1 MCRLLGYATRRPTT
15 LAELIGEDELAEFTE
30 LSQLHGD
37 GWGFGWATADGVQI
51 FKAPDSARH
60 SREFGRHARGHRSD
74 LGLAHL
80 RWATLNLAVGAGNTH
95 PFTDGTIAFAHNGSI
110 RDAESLD
117 ALIPADLLATRRG
130 TTDSERY
137 FLAVLAEAR
146 QSELPAA
153 LATTVQR
160 IAARH
165 EFNGLNAIIATSTQ
179 LIAVCRYTASPDA
192 AVEDTE
198 YYDLRYRVTDEGVIV
213 SSSGWGAGWTSI
225 RNGEILVVNRETLS
239 VTVRTLADTSA
250 TATTPPESALTSTPA
265 ISGSGSAAAAVAV
278 SR

>member
-37 GWGFGWATADGVQI
+37 GWGFGWATVDGAEI

-110 RDAESLD
+110 REAERLD
-117 ALIPADLLATRRG
+117 ELIPDDLRAKRQG

-146 QSELPAA
+146 RSNLPAA

-160 IAARH
+160 IAESH
-165 EFNGLNAIIATSTQ
+165 TFNGLNAIIATPAE
-179 LIAVCRYTASPDA
+179 LIAVCRYTASADA
-192 AVEDTE
+192 AAEDTE
-198 YYDLRYRVTDEGVIV
+198 YYDLRYRVADDGVIV
-213 SSSGWGAGWTSI
+213 SSSGWGAGWTSL
-225 RNGEILVVNRETLS
+225 RNGEILVVNRQTLD
-239 VTVRTLADTSA
+239 VVVRTLAEASADMATASA
-250 TATTPPESALTSTPA
+250 TVATTL
-265 ISGSGSAAAAVAV
+265 AVAIA
-278 SR
+278 S